1 AAALVRDGVLVAAAE
16 EERFRRL
23 KHWAG
28 FPSQAI
34 AYCLR
39 EGGVTLSDISHV
51 AVNQDNRANLLRKVA
66 YMATHRPD
74 FRLMVSRLKNRRAR
88 RGTRVTAGAC
98 DGPLMGRVG
107 PREMSDV
114 SAQKR
119 SKADINQAAFTYRDM
134 STRPNRLK
142 IDVAVHG
149 RFHAFH
155 LARALSRRGHDVRL
169 LTNYPSSIVER
180 FGFPRSRTATC

>member
-1 AAALVRDGVLVAAAE
+1 
-16 EERFRRL
+16 
-23 KHWAG
+23 
-28 FPSQAI
+28 
-34 AYCLR
+34 
-39 EGGVTLSDISHV
+39 
-51 AVNQDNRANLLRKVA
+51 
-66 YMATHRPD
+66 
-74 FRLMVSRLKNRRAR
+74 
-88 RGTRVTAGAC
+88 
-98 DGPLMGRVG
+98 MGRVG

-134 STRPNRLK
+134 STRPSRLK

-180 FGFPRSRTATC
+180 FGFPRSRTATCVAHGIVIRIYYRLPLSVRRVFDFEPTLHRWFGRWALSKVRTNADL